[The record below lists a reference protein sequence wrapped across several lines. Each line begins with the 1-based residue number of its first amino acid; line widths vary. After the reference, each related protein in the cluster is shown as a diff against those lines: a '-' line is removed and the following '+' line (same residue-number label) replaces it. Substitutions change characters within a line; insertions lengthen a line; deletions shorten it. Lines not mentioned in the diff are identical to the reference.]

1 MKVLRIDITILLYV
15 LVSTVL
21 TSCTQ
26 EESFPSKNEPVVSLQ
41 LQLGKSSRATVTIAG
56 VDDLNENKVSTID
69 VFLFKADADDNQA
82 AIYHGSVS
90 ESGITYDGVTQ
101 TASFN
106 LNISAGKYNT
116 LFPRNDVNT
125 CKAYFIVNRPGS
137 TDLPELANCSL
148 AALKKLVIQSSQFQ
162 TVVETTKTVD
172 ETTKVERE
180 LTIQPLFVMDG
191 FADDITRN
199 VSNMQLT
206 RTNPVPVTRAAVK
219 IQLVLESISDNVSDG
234 GKTWN
239 ADKDNVRI
247 MLRNGVNRCYL
258 NESTPASYLINTN
271 DKNLDAD
278 IFHLENISLNVKDTG
293 DKNLTTSFPMYMYPT
308 YWGGND
314 AIRTALIL
322 TIDWKATDGSEKTTF
337 YEIPVNAAN
346 DYLVRN
352 SFYQINQ
359 KVTIVGSE
367 DIEDPV
373 RLYPSTYVILDWGN
387 AKDAAEGTT
396 DTDAEVNMPRY
407 LVVEEQEV
415 VMQNTRQKD
424 IKYFSSHPIQIQNI
438 QVQRMNTSGNTA
450 ALEILYGPG
459 APTAT
464 YDDVYTI
471 NYSYIIKN
479 QTINKTLTL
488 KIHDEDGYISLIHNL
503 NNDMSATSDYT
514 EYVFTFD
521 VVHSDQPA
529 YKESVK
535 VEQYPMIAIKAD
547 LNYDYGL
554 DGNNNFNTA
563 HGYVWV
569 NKNTSSDSGWSGVY
583 QAGLA
588 NDGANSNPN
597 RYIISV
603 SSLTGSGGEKYI
615 IGDPRSRT
623 NAVPNGVGTDANDK
637 LLQYY
642 YPTIDT
648 KATQSMISPEF
659 MVASSYGRCPSSL
672 TEEEAVRRCA
682 AYQEDGYPAGRWRL
696 ATKAEIEYIVQL
708 SGWEVIPSLF
718 TTGIGYWSA
727 HGCIQVNGS
736 NVTDYTGNQTRVVRC
751 VYDTWYWGTEQMD
764 KEDRTRFV
772 YGDKQR

>member
-1 MKVLRIDITILLYV
+1 MKVLRIYITILLYV

-26 EESFPSKNEPVVSLQ
+26 EESFPSKGEPVVSLQ

-125 CKAYFIVNRPGS
+125 CKAYFIVNRPQGS
-137 TDLPELANCSL
+137 ALPELANCSL
-148 AALKKLVIQSSQFQ
+148 TALKKLVIQSSQFQ
-162 TVVETTKTVD
+162 TVETTSAGKRIL
-172 ETTKVERE
+172 TK
-180 LTIQPLFVMDG
+180 QPLFVMDG
-191 FADDITRN
+191 FADDITRDVN
-199 VSNMQLT
+199 NMQLT
-206 RTNPVPVTRAAVK
+206 RTTPVPVARAAVK
-219 IQLVLESISDNVSDG
+219 IQLLLESISDNVTDG

-247 MLRNGVNRCYL
+247 MLRNGVNRGYL
-258 NESTPASYLINTN
+258 NEAEPTSYLINT
-271 DKNLDAD
+271 DYLPTDT
-278 IFHLENISLNVKDTG
+278 FHLENISLDVKDADG
-293 DKNLTTSFPMYMYPT
+293 KNLTTSYPMYMYPT
-308 YWGGND
+308 YWGNND
-314 AIRTALIL
+314 AICPALIL
-322 TIDWKATDGSEKTTF
+322 TIDWVNAVNLDERKSTY
-337 YEIPVNAAN
+337 YEIPVNAAS
-346 DYLVRN
+346 DHLVRN

-359 KVTIVGSE
+359 EVTIVGSE
-367 DIEDPV
+367 KIEDPV

-387 AKDAAEGTT
+387 AKDNVDGTT

-424 IKYFSSHPIQIQNI
+424 IKYFSSHPIKIQNLK
-438 QVQRMNTSGNTA
+438 VKRMNTSSNTA
-450 ALEILYGPG
+450 DYDLLKEQAEL
-459 APTAT
+459 TAT
-464 YDDVYTI
+464 YDDATKTYTYTV
-471 NYSYIIKN
+471 NYSFTIKG
-479 QTINKTLTL
+479 QAQNKTLTL

-563 HGYVWV
+563 HGHVWV
-569 NKNTSSDSGWSGVY
+569 NNNTSGDSGWSGVY

-623 NAVPNGVGTDANDK
+623 NAVPNGVGTDADNES
-637 LLQYY
+637 LLYY

-648 KATQSMISPEF
+648 EATQSMISPEF
-659 MVASSYGRCPSSL
+659 MVASSYGRCPSTL
-672 TEEEAVRRCA
+672 TEDEAVRRCA

-708 SGWEVIPSLF
+708 SGWGVIPSLF
-718 TTGIGYWSA
+718 STGIGYWSA
-727 HGCIQVNGS
+727 HGCIQVNGNEVS
-736 NVTDYTGNQTRVVRC
+736 DYVGSGWATRVVRC
-751 VYDTWYWGTEQMD
+751 VYDTWYWGTERV
-764 KEDRTRFV
+764 DRNKFV
-772 YGDKQR
+772 YRDKQRE

>member
-1 MKVLRIDITILLYV
+1 MKDLRIYTAILLYA
-15 LVSTVL
+15 LVSVVL

-41 LQLGKSSRATVTIAG
+41 LQLGKSSRATIAG
-56 VDDLNENKVSTID
+56 VDTLNENKVSTID

-116 LFPRNDVNT
+116 LFSSIDVNT
-125 CKAYFIVNRPGS
+125 CEAYFIVNRPQGS
-137 TDLPELANCSL
+137 ALPELANCSL
-148 AALKKLVIQSSQFQ
+148 TALKKLVIQSSQFQ
-162 TVVETTKTVD
+162 TVVTTSAGKSIL
-172 ETTKVERE
+172 TK
-180 LTIQPLFVMDG
+180 QPLFVMDG
-191 FADDITRN
+191 FADDITRDVN
-199 VSNMQLT
+199 TMQLS
-206 RTNPVPVTRAAVK
+206 RTQPVPVARAAVK
-219 IQLVLESISDNVSDG
+219 IQLLLESISDNVTDG

-239 ADKDNVRI
+239 ADKENVRV
-247 MLRNGVNRCYL
+247 MLRNGVNRGYL
-258 NESTPASYLINTN
+258 NEAVQASYLINTV
-271 DKNLDAD
+271 DKDLVND
-278 IFHLENISLNVKDTG
+278 IFHLENISLDVKDADG
-293 DKNLTTSFPMYMYPT
+293 GNLTTSYPMYMYPT
-308 YWGGND
+308 YWGDND
-314 AIRTALIL
+314 AIRPVLIL
-322 TIDWKATDGSEKTTF
+322 TIDWVNTEDDTEKKTTY
-337 YEIPVNAAN
+337 YEIPVNAAS

-352 SFYQINQ
+352 NFYQIKQ
-359 KVTIVGSE
+359 KVTIIGSE
-367 DIEDPV
+367 KIEDPV

-387 AKDAAEGTT
+387 VKDAAEGT

-424 IKYFSSHPIQIQNI
+424 IKYFSSHPIKIQNLK
-438 QVQRMNTSGNTA
+438 VERMNASGNTA
-450 ALEILYGPG
+450 DYDLLKEQGEL
-459 APTAT
+459 TAT
-464 YDDVYTI
+464 YNEATKTYTYTVNYNFTI
-471 NYSYIIKN
+471 NSEV
-479 QTINKTLTL
+479 QDKTLVL

-569 NKNTSSDSGWSGVY
+569 NKNTSGGSGWSGVY
-583 QAGLA
+583 QDGLA

-603 SSLTGSGGEKYI
+603 SSLTDNGGEEYI

-623 NAVPNGVGTDANDK
+623 NLVPSSVGTDADGK
-637 LLQYY
+637 SLQYY
-642 YPTIDT
+642 YPTIKTD
-648 KATQSMISPEF
+648 ATQSMISPEF
-659 MVASSYGRCPSSL
+659 MVASSYGRCPSTL
-672 TEEEAVRRCA
+672 TEDEAVRRCA

-708 SGWEVIPSLF
+708 SGWGVIPSLF
-718 TTGIGYWSA
+718 STGIGYWSA
-727 HGCIQVNGS
+727 HGCIQVNGNEVS
-736 NVTDYTGNQTRVVRC
+736 DYVGSGWATRVVRC
-751 VYDTWYWGTEQMD
+751 VYDTWYWGTERV
-764 KEDRTRFV
+764 DRNKFV
-772 YGDKQR
+772 YRDKQRE